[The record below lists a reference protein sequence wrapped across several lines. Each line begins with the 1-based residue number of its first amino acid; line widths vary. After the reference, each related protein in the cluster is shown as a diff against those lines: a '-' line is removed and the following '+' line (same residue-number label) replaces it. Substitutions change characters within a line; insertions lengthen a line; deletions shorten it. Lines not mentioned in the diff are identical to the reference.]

1 MEPGF
6 SPPPHATSGE
16 EEGTAQAAFLTDV
29 PFLNPLP
36 PAAREELARAAESR
50 YFSAG
55 DYIVAQHNKATH
67 ASFLKSGLAQVLLRF
82 GDADEL
88 IIETLTEPGAMIGWS
103 VFRPP
108 YRYTASIRCETVC
121 EVVLIPRI
129 AFESVFR
136 KDPELEF
143 LLLQHA
149 AEVVANRL
157 ARTQKLLVERP
168 VSAPELEEDV
178 ERRT

>member
-1 MEPGF
+1 MDPRFNTTHGVTPG
-6 SPPPHATSGE
+6 
-16 EEGTAQAAFLTDV
+16 AQAIATQIAFLRGV
-29 PFLNPLP
+29 PFLDSLSDE
-36 PAAREELARAAESR
+36 AREELARTAETR
-50 YFSAG
+50 HFSPG
-55 DYIVAQHNKATH
+55 DYIVAQHDKATH
-67 ASFLKSGLAQVLLRF
+67 ASFLKSGLAQVLLKF
-82 GDADEL
+82 DDLDEL

-108 YRYTASIRCETVC
+108 YRYTASIRCETEC

-129 AFESVFR
+129 AFESVFE

-157 ARTQKLLVERP
+157 AHTQQLLVERST
-168 VSAPELEEDV
+168 VAPDLETDV
-178 ERRT
+178 EHRL